1 MQGTL
6 SRTAVVL
13 VAAALVST
21 AAASQQG
28 QSQPREPAPVIVEV
42 RDDGFD
48 WGAAGIGAVG
58 GFGLALIASTVLGRS
73 GMPRRPLGNTQRSR
87 RQGSAL
93 KPGAGAGDRTDAGAI
108 DPEEEGETHAD
119 ARSY

>member
-1 MQGTL
+1 MQETL

-13 VAAALVST
+13 VAAALVSP

-58 GFGLALIASTVLGRS
+58 GLGLALVGTTFADRRRRTPDNK
-73 GMPRRPLGNTQRSR
+73 PRKGVSC
-87 RQGSAL
+87 
-93 KPGAGAGDRTDAGAI
+93 
-108 DPEEEGETHAD
+108 HAPP
-119 ARSY
+119 S